1 MSNPLYLANVREK
14 FQKFLAAGKTVDH
27 NAFSDSLC
35 MGSSLIKANMPA
47 RPCNQTAVVQYRS
60 SRVQRH
66 TRHII
71 GHFGDNL
78 HSQSLDGAKKPV
90 FLTNQLADSSTTID
104 NRIYNSRLNTS
115 YQLNCADENVINF
128 HGTKN
133 GRHVESRAAIGRR
146 NTPHHSYTSGS
157 KRSSCLR
164 T

>member
-115 YQLNCADENVINF
+115 YQLRRRKCHQF
-128 HGTKN
+128 
-133 GRHVESRAAIGRR
+133 SRDKKWQTRR
-146 NTPHHSYTSGS
+146 KSGCYWAEEYATSQLH
-157 KRSSCLR
+157 KRK
-164 T
+164 